1 MKAYKKQEVF
11 QFKFLD
17 GVVVVN
23 VPDSPFAAG
32 TYHVLIPHS
41 DGKLSAISDKEFSD
55 RYEYVFKG
63 GITGECRLKRVID
76 DVEVVSEPREIPIW
90 GKPTRLNVGDYVI
103 WPECSMPVILS
114 KDDFEE
120 AYELTQSDEDIVEAF
135 RRVDAGMGHNT
146 HLSHSNVVMISR
158 DHYAALC
165 DLAYG
170 LPNGLTVGSDLL

>member
-1 MKAYKKQEVF
+1 MKAYKKQEVL
-11 QFKFLD
+11 QFEIIAKDKAVVLTNPT
-17 GVVVVN
+17 GVAT
-23 VPDSPFAAG
+23 S
-32 TYHVLIPHS
+32 IPE
-41 DGKLSAISDKEFSD
+41 AEFND

-63 GITGECRLKRVID
+63 GITGECRLKRIIE

-114 KDDFEE
+114 KEVFEE
-120 AYELTQSDEDIVEAF
+120 TYEFTQSDEDTVEAF
-135 RRVDAGMGHNT
+135 RRVDAGMGHNA
-146 HLSHSNVVMISR
+146 HLSHCNVMIVSQ

-170 LPNGLTVGSDLL
+170 LPKQLS